1 MQHVQGLWYLI
12 VFLTVPLSSS
22 SQLEECQRSEC
33 VYFLDLL
40 EIEVALVP
48 AGIIEARQTVSPL
61 PYNGIEPDVEPVTG
75 ADPTKC
81 LSDGVRYL
89 VCGPGEGVLSD
100 GDIGLTDSV
109 DVSDADQVRRFFVW
123 HRDNGTVGLVFGSGS
138 RGIPLVDSFSQVT
151 YVDVY
156 TLTVPSA
163 KIEPPANT
171 SFSTDLSQTT
181 GTIITPETCVFSSS
195 TTNTLMRSIYTLPTN
210 PDDLIITFSFSPDT
224 DWLFISEILLCSADP
239 PFPISCDTPPLPTD
253 PTTSTPTDSTTSTPT
268 DPTTSTTTASL
279 PPPPPTPHPLTLS
292 SPPPT
297 GATVTPDLRQP
308 DSVSLTCS
316 VASPPTAGYQYQW
329 QWRKNGATLT
339 SDTRLSIRPSDNT
352 QSTSLLISG
361 LRYSDAGDYMCE
373 VEYAVCPDEVDC
385 SGISPV
391 TGNVHLELPGTY
403 KHFQQIQSNLRVAN

>member
-1 MQHVQGLWYLI
+1 MRLLVSVYKVNSEGLKNVQTKQRQSGKMQHVQGLWYLI

-48 AGIIEARQTVSPL
+48 AGIIEGGQTVSPL
-61 PYNGIEPDVEPVTG
+61 PYNGIEPDVEPLTG
-75 ADPTKC
+75 QDPTKC
-81 LSDGVRYL
+81 LSDGVRFL

-100 GDIGLTDSV
+100 GDIGPTDSV

-123 HRDNGTVGLVFGSGS
+123 HRDNGTVDLVFGSGA
-138 RGIPLVDSFSQVT
+138 RGIPRVDDFSQVT
-151 YVDVY
+151 YVDVN

-163 KIEPPANT
+163 KIGPPATT
-171 SFSTDLSQTT
+171 SFTTDLSQGAETT
-181 GTIITPETCVFSSS
+181 ITPETCVFSS
-195 TTNTLMRSIYTLPTN
+195 TTNTLMRSIYTLPPN
-210 PDDLIITFSFSPDT
+210 PDDLIITFSFNPDT

-239 PFPISCDTPPLPTD
+239 PSPISCDTPPPPTTD
-253 PTTSTPTDSTTSTPT
+253 PTMSTPTTS
-268 DPTTSTTTASL
+268 S

-329 QWRKNGATLT
+329 QWRRNGAT
-339 SDTRLSIRPSDNT
+339 
-352 QSTSLLISG
+352 
-361 LRYSDAGDYMCE
+361 
-373 VEYAVCPDEVDC
+373 VD
-385 SGISPV
+385 
-391 TGNVHLELPGTY
+391 
-403 KHFQQIQSNLRVAN
+403 Q

>member
-1 MQHVQGLWYLI
+1 MAIFSGSQCLSEQ
-12 VFLTVPLSSS
+12 LTTGRMPERLVCLCP
-22 SQLEECQRSEC
+22 
-33 VYFLDLL
+33 VVVT
-40 EIEVALVP
+40 INMHIHIVP
-48 AGIIEARQTVSPL
+48 AGFLESGQTVSPL
-61 PYNGIEPDVEPVTG
+61 PYNGIEPDVEPLTG
-75 ADPTKC
+75 QDPTKC
-81 LSDGVRYL
+81 LSDGARYL

-100 GDIGLTDSV
+100 GDIGPTDSV

-123 HRDNGTVGLVFGSGS
+123 HRDNGTVDLVFGSGA
-138 RGIPLVDSFSQVT
+138 RGTSVVNLSQVT

-163 KIEPPANT
+163 KIGPPATT
-171 SFSTDLSQTT
+171 SFTTDLSQGIEAT
-181 GTIITPETCVFSSS
+181 ITPETCIFSS
-195 TTNTLMRSIYTLPTN
+195 TTNALMRSTYTLPPN
-210 PDDLIITFSFSPDT
+210 PDDLLITFSFSPDT

-239 PFPISCDTPPLPTD
+239 PSPISCDTPPPTTD
-253 PTTSTPTDSTTSTPT
+253 PTKSTPTT
-268 DPTTSTTTASL
+268 SL

-329 QWRKNGATLT
+329 QWRRNGATLT

-361 LRYSDAGDYMCE
+361 LRYSDTGDYMCE

-385 SGISPV
+385 SGTSPV
-391 TGNVHLELPGTY
+391 TGNIYLELPGTGIT
-403 KHFQQIQSNLRVAN
+403 FQQNFDVSTCSCPA